1 MLFYLQRST
10 NGNTI
15 VYAANLTKAGQL
27 DPKAP
32 IDAFCGVAM
41 WRMAAAATSTSFSAP
56 GLWRDSPPR

>member
-56 GLWRDSPPR
+56 